1 MPWAG
6 WELSEAMLTLLL
18 FGLIALTWLAMGVA
32 MITVPIWW
40 RDRIGRALRDPLAR
54 FLLTQGMIL
63 GGLVLLVVVARGD
76 SMERGAFLVIKAL
89 ILLGAPPWLRERLLD
104 WWGRIPLWAHR
115 LSGMALVALATL
127 LAIDTLQGRP

>member
-1 MPWAG
+1 
-6 WELSEAMLTLLL
+6 MLTLLL

-63 GGLVLLVVVARGD
+63 GGLVLLVGSSVREGD
-76 SMERGAFLVIKAL
+76 WVWSFLGAFLVIKAL
-89 ILLGAPPWLRERLLD
+89 ILLGASPWLRERLLD

-115 LSGMALVALATL
+115 LSGTALVALATL
-127 LAIDTLQGRP
+127 LAIDTLRGRL